1 MGDSMKWLLSMSA
14 AGAVLLMPLLI
25 SGCVSKGKAEAQARA
40 AFLAGQQQAAQQMQA
55 LGPTVSIM
63 GPVKNKLIPWTA
75 GLTLAQAVV
84 AAQYYGAKD
93 PTEITIIRDGEQI
106 RVDPHRLLGGE
117 DLPLQPRDVVALST
131 GP

>member
-1 MGDSMKWLLSMSA
+1 MDVGIKKLCLLWA
-14 AGAVLLMPLLI
+14 AGAVLLMPLLM

-40 AFLAGQQQAAQQMQA
+40 AFLAGQQQAAQQMEA
-55 LGPTVSIM
+55 MGPTVTVM